1 MHLDSEFQPLYWLL
15 YMSKGCSTIW
25 EERFLVLGHKLVE
38 RVYSLLVQFQ
48 VNFFSLFL
56 VLDAL
61 GMIHQMLREPW
72 CKLEKGSF
80 IWYLIEMTLMASG
93 VFSRG
98 GFCLIER
105 GRMQVEKEYFGG
117 EDIIISFIQDRGFV
131 DQSGGCSSSLGAF
144 GWNH

>member
-1 MHLDSEFQPLYWLL
+1 
-15 YMSKGCSTIW
+15 
-25 EERFLVLGHKLVE
+25 
-38 RVYSLLVQFQ
+38 
-48 VNFFSLFL
+48 
-56 VLDAL
+56 
-61 GMIHQMLREPW
+61 
-72 CKLEKGSF
+72 
-80 IWYLIEMTLMASG
+80 MTLMALG